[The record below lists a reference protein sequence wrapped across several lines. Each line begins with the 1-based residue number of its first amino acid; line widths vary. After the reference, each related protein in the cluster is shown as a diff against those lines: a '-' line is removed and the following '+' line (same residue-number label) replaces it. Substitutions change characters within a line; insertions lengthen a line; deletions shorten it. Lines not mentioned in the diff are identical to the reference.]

1 MYFFVLKKIFYIY
14 NILLRVFIF
23 MVIEIILWSG
33 EDVYNV
39 YIFEIFIMSINYFN
53 KLVKINEDNFVLEKY
68 KKI

>member
-1 MYFFVLKKIFYIY
+1 
-14 NILLRVFIF
+14 